1 MCPGVCVAE
10 RISHLRVYVLCA
22 CVDKGRLEDS
32 APSRLQLREL
42 QFTHEFLLGLH
53 SAVAKPMRK
62 AAPTGGDCM
71 HHSSTHSIPT
81 PNRVASWAR
90 PTLLSERRR
99 GTAWLPHGTAARS
112 RARPRMH
119 ARTAAGRGY
128 RSGEAVLGSGAGR
141 AGGTHER
148 DERGAVNPLLLRD
161 LGSVGQLERLEK
173 PHDVLAVPAASTGQ
187 RCTDGPTPG
196 YPIATALAR
205 AHLTAPLRRRR
216 VQRRRTVSRWNSVR
230 LAKAI

>member
-1 MCPGVCVAE
+1 
-10 RISHLRVYVLCA
+10 
-22 CVDKGRLEDS
+22 
-32 APSRLQLREL
+32 
-42 QFTHEFLLGLH
+42 
-53 SAVAKPMRK
+53 MRK
-62 AAPTGGDCM
+62 AAPTGGDCR
-71 HHSSTHSIPT
+71 HHSSAHSIPT
-81 PNRVASWAR
+81 PNRVGLFASWAR

-128 RSGEAVLGSGAGR
+128 RSSEAVLGSGAGRAGR

-173 PHDVLAVPAASTGQ
+173 PHDVLAVPAANAGQ

-196 YPIATALAR
+196 PPDRYSTRTRTFDSTAAAATGAAAAHCEPMEQCAMAKASTQRGPVAR
-205 AHLTAPLRRRR
+205 RSERVMWRSGRRAEA
-216 VQRRRTVSRWNSVR
+216 R
-230 LAKAI
+230 LAQNGPVYSSSGACVRACMHIGWGAK